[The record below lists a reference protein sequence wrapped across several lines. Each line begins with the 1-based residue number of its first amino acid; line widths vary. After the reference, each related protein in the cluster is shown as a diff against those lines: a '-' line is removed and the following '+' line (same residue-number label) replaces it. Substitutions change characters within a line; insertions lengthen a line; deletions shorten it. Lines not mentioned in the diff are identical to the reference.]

1 MSKKAV
7 FTFDK
12 NFEAWNEWLNTC
24 NKTEVAKMRDKV
36 TRSIG
41 IRGLEYARLHAG
53 TPATSRLKDS
63 LNVGGTENFFKV
75 EITQT
80 TTLVV
85 YGSCVPY
92 AAALE
97 NGYDQKNRVSK
108 TTGKKPSLFVP
119 GYWAGNTFKYVPGY
133 KTGMVLTGRVVE
145 GKHMFQKSLDELKD
159 TGDAEEIYLN
169 GLRELWNL
177 LT

>member
-1 MSKKAV
+1 MSKKVV
-7 FTFDK
+7 FAFDK

-24 NKTEVAKMRDKV
+24 SKTEVSKMRDKAA
-36 TRSIG
+36 RSIG
-41 IRGLEYARLHAG
+41 IRGLEYARAHAG
-53 TPATSRLKDS
+53 SPVTSRLKDS
-63 LNVGGTENFFKV
+63 LNVGDPENFFKV
-75 EITQT
+75 EVTPS

-85 YGSCVPY
+85 YGSCIPY

-97 NGYDQKNRVSK
+97 NGYDQKNRVNK

-119 GYWAGNTFKYVPGY
+119 GYWAGNTFKYVPRF

-145 GKHMFQKSLDELKD
+145 GKHMFQKSLDELK
-159 TGDAEEIYLN
+159 TKGDVGEIYLN
-169 GLRELWNL
+169 GLRNLWNL